1 MNFKKMLSICKR
13 SKAYFLYDLPD
24 GEQMLSNGS
33 CGYIL
38 YGHPEYTPETLRMV
52 ADLAEDDSVVVT
64 RVPKAGLPLAD
75 QCPDEEYAAP
85 LDTCIVAAGAVWQP
99 LIVGAGMTFINK
111 RSLQPI
117 EKEEEGYYL
126 YKRGDLVV
134 VKSGLIVQGVIS
146 TMDLS
151 KAEAVCRD
159 LINLG
164 TVAAASIKTA
174 LDFDSE
180 MSRVKWIAGAT
191 DDEIE
196 TLRKK
201 AIQLSAGTVL
211 SASEYLAGM
220 AAEFMHGK
228 TLLECLN
235 TDLGTVAGMAFEE
248 RNNGE

>member
-1 MNFKKMLSICKR
+1 MNFKKLLSICKR

-52 ADLAEDDSVVVT
+52 ADLAEDDSVIMT
-64 RVPKAGLPLAD
+64 RMQKADLPLAD
-75 QCPDEEYAAP
+75 QCADEEYAAP

-99 LIVGAGMTFINK
+99 LIVGAGMTFIN
-111 RSLQPI
+111 RRALQPI

-164 TVAAASIKTA
+164 TVA
-174 LDFDSE
+174 
-180 MSRVKWIAGAT
+180 
-191 DDEIE
+191 
-196 TLRKK
+196 
-201 AIQLSAGTVL
+201 
-211 SASEYLAGM
+211 GM
-220 AAEFMHGK
+220 AI
-228 TLLECLN
+228 
-235 TDLGTVAGMAFEE
+235 EE
-248 RNNGE
+248 RNNEE

>member
-52 ADLAEDDSVVVT
+52 ADLAEDDSVIMT
-64 RVPKAGLPLAD
+64 RMPKADLPLAD
-75 QCPDEEYAAP
+75 QCPNEEYAAP

-111 RSLQPI
+111 RALQPI
-117 EKEEEGYYL
+117 EKEEEGYDL
-126 YKRGDLVV
+126 YRRGDLVV
-134 VKSGLIVQGVIS
+134 VKSGLIVQGVIR

-151 KAEAVCRD
+151 KSEAVCRD

-164 TVAAASIKTA
+164 TVAGMAIVPLAARMCRS
-174 LDFDSE
+174 
-180 MSRVKWIAGAT
+180 
-191 DDEIE
+191 
-196 TLRKK
+196 TLRTCDYGRTNT
-201 AIQLSAGTVL
+201 QLAALHGITTPYAAPPAGTK
-211 SASEYLAGM
+211 SKP
-220 AAEFMHGK
+220 K
-228 TLLECLN
+228 TP
-235 TDLGTVAGMAFEE
+235 GVAVVSWST
-248 RNNGE
+248 RQW

>member
-1 MNFKKMLSICKR
+1 
-13 SKAYFLYDLPD
+13 
-24 GEQMLSNGS
+24 MLSNGS

-52 ADLAEDDSVVVT
+52 ADLAEDDSVIMT
-64 RVPKAGLPLAD
+64 RMPKADLPLAD
-75 QCPDEEYAAP
+75 QCPNEEYAAP

-99 LIVGAGMTFINK
+99 LIVGAGMTFIN
-111 RSLQPI
+111 RRALQPI

-164 TVAAASIKTA
+164 TVA
-174 LDFDSE
+174 
-180 MSRVKWIAGAT
+180 
-191 DDEIE
+191 
-196 TLRKK
+196 
-201 AIQLSAGTVL
+201 
-211 SASEYLAGM
+211 
-220 AAEFMHGK
+220 
-228 TLLECLN
+228 
-235 TDLGTVAGMAFEE
+235 GMAFEE
-248 RNNGE
+248 RNNEE